1 MFSIFEE
8 NTTKE
13 NHHNNHR
20 PAIKQLIAQGVAD
33 ALAEIEA
40 NRTSRNGDDNHDS
53 GTGSRRTKRAAREC
67 TYSDFLKCQPLNVK
81 GTEGVVSLTQWFEKM
96 ESIFHISNCT
106 VRARSS
112 LIPALSWPRSRRLKL
127 ILEPKVKGTDVVSY
141 KQRFQKLA
149 LMCGIMFL
157 EESDEVEKYV
167 GWTSRHNPGK
177 QAENKRKLDNDNQ
190 AQQQPPK
197 KQNMAIAYI
206 VGSGKRK
213 EYVGTLSLCNKS
225 PITTNN
231 QRTLACYECG
241 NQGHYKIYCQEL
253 KNPNHGNKAGGAEA
267 RGMVYALGGRE
278 TDQDIDDMEDDINT

>member
-106 VRARSS
+106 VACQIKFATCTLLGS
-112 LIPALSWPRSRRLKL
+112 ALTWLNSHVKTNQ
-127 ILEPKVKGTDVVSY
+127 KVKGTDVVSY
-141 KQRFQKLA
+141 KQRFQELA

-177 QAENKRKLDNDNQ
+177 KLDNDNQ

-197 KQNMAIAYI
+197 KQNVAIAYI

-213 EYVGTLSLCNKS
+213 EYAGTLSLCNKS
-225 PITTNN
+225 PVTTNN